1 MSKLIP
7 VITLLS
13 RLLEIPRGKRSRAYP
28 SVTQGN
34 STQLSSRGLARHLLC
49 KMSPKEVVKVHHL
62 LRSVIKLCKLG
73 QTLKQTLEL
82 CKKCKQM
89 KTENVNTLK
98 INLV

>member
-62 LRSVIKLCKLG
+62 LRSVIKLESLVVYTVCAHAHFVPEVKLAS
-73 QTLKQTLEL
+73 QYP
-82 CKKCKQM
+82 
-89 KTENVNTLK
+89 
-98 INLV
+98 

>member
-62 LRSVIKLCKLG
+62 LRIVIKLESLG
-73 QTLKQTLEL
+73 FFALSAERDGSNALKS
-82 CKKCKQM
+82 K
-89 KTENVNTLK
+89 
-98 INLV
+98 

>member
-1 MSKLIP
+1 MCLIWNKLRKYGRKVSKLIP

-49 KMSPKEVVKVHHL
+49 KKSPKEVVKVHHL
-62 LRSVIKLCKLG
+62 LRSVIKL
-73 QTLKQTLEL
+73 ES
-82 CKKCKQM
+82 
-89 KTENVNTLK
+89 
-98 INLV
+98 LVV